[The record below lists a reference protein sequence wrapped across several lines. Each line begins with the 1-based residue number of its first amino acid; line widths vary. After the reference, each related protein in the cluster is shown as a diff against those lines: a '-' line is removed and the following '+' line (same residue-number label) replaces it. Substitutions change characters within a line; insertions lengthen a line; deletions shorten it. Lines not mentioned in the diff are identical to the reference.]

1 MVRKWLIL
9 ISWPTTRR
17 SYYDAPVNRICKN
30 TFAAAG
36 GKTPGKMGFMIDC
49 APVRVHRLKDN

>member
-17 SYYDAPVNRICKN
+17 SYYDGPVLQVEKR
-30 TFAAAG
+30 
-36 GKTPGKMGFMIDC
+36 PGKW
-49 APVRVHRLKDN
+49 VL